1 MAVGVELRIGVWN
14 RIVASAVVVFV
25 ALVELVLIDFWM
37 FSGRELFPL
46 VQRWL
51 DPGLAGRGV
60 G

>member
-37 FSGRELFPL
+37 FNGREEYWFKGGSIR
-46 VQRWL
+46 V
-51 DPGLAGRGV
+51 
-60 G
+60 